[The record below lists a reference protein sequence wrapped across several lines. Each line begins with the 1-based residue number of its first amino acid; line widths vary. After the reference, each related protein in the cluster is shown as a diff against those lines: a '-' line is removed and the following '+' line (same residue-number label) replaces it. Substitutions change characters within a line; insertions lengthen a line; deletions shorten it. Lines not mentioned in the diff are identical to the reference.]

1 MESGVLE
8 QRWCAEFTFEINLN
22 RRKGKK
28 KKIEGSAVK
37 FCATILYVL
46 KKPPGMCIPFDR
58 VAVKWN
64 FVGIK
69 KQMPEIK

>member
-1 MESGVLE
+1 ME
-8 QRWCAEFTFEINLN
+8 
-22 RRKGKK
+22 GKK
-28 KKIEGSAVK
+28 KVGAVK

-46 KKPPGMCIPFDR
+46 KKTPGMFSPFDR

-69 KQMPEIK
+69 KKKCLK